1 MQRAPVLS
9 QLRADTKLP
18 KGTDTVTAVLTK
30 DHPSA
35 LPSVALLVILQAAV
49 SAASL
54 VVEIVAGR
62 MLAPYVGMSLYTWT
76 SIIAVVLAGF
86 SAGHWAGGRIA
97 EMQTPRALL
106 WTGWSMLGAG
116 LTTALA
122 VFVLRSG
129 ADILLP
135 HIGNPIMAI
144 VVLCMIA
151 FFMPSF
157 FAGIPA
163 PVLAQIS
170 VVAAPD
176 QSGRALGAMFAA
188 GALGAIAGTLLAGF
202 VFIAWLG
209 SVGTLALVTVC
220 YLVAALILLW
230 LARRAGDK
238 SGLLVA
244 ALVTL
249 ACLAL
254 AGATLAQPSPCT
266 EESDYFCIRVEDVSA
281 DPNSPVRLMVL
292 DHLVH
297 GVSARDLPEVIFYDH
312 AALLDLLARER
323 MGGTDFSAF
332 FIGGGT
338 FTVPRKWSTLEPR
351 PEVTVAE
358 IDPTVTKVAI
368 RDFWFD
374 PTGTRI
380 LNQDARSAL
389 RTDGNRY
396 DVIIGD
402 AFTDIAVPAHLV
414 TKEFFTL
421 VRDHLNEDGV
431 YLMNVIDHA
440 DRMIALMSLVH
451 TLEQVFPHVE
461 IWTEARRPEPGERMI
476 NIIAAGFSPTDVEV
490 LQGMSPAPITFARI
504 PAQAQAQ
511 LKAARSPIVLTDDY
525 APIDRLIGAE
535 SY

>member
-1 MQRAPVLS
+1 MTTITSGDKPRE
-9 QLRADTKLP
+9 
-18 KGTDTVTAVLTK
+18 
-30 DHPSA
+30 

-86 SAGHWAGGRIA
+86 SVGHWAGGRIA
-97 EMQTPRALL
+97 EMQAPRALL

-135 HIGNPIMAI
+135 HISNPIGAI
-144 VVLCMIA
+144 VALCMIA
-151 FFMPSF
+151 FFLPSF

-170 VVAAPD
+170 VAAAPD
-176 QSGRALGAMFAA
+176 QSGRALGAMFAS
-188 GALGAIAGTLLAGF
+188 GAIGAIAGTLLAGF
-202 VFIAWLG
+202 VFVAWLG

-220 YLVAALILLW
+220 YLIAALLLLW
-230 LARRAGDK
+230 LARRAGDP
-238 SGLLVA
+238 SGILMAALATLVGLL
-244 ALVTL
+244 
-249 ACLAL
+249 L
-254 AGATLAQPSPCT
+254 AGATIAQPSPCT
-266 EESDYFCIRVEDVSA
+266 EESDYFCIRVEDVSS

-338 FTVPRKWSTLEPR
+338 FTVPRKWSTMEPR
-351 PEVTVAE
+351 PQVTVAE
-358 IDPTVTKVAI
+358 IDPTVTAVAI

-374 PTGTRI
+374 PAGTRI
-380 LNQDARSAL
+380 LNQDARAAL
-389 RTDGNRY
+389 HTDGSRY
-396 DVIIGD
+396 DVIVGD

-414 TKEFFTL
+414 TQEFFTL
-421 VRDHLNEDGV
+421 VRDHLTEDGV
-431 YLMNVIDHA
+431 FLMNVIDHA

-461 IWTEARRPEPGERMI
+461 IWTEARRPDPGERMI
-476 NIIAAGFSPTDVEV
+476 NIIAAGFSPTDVDM
-490 LQGMSPAPITFARI
+490 LQGLSPAPITFARI

-511 LKAARSPIVLTDDY
+511 LKAARNPIVLTDNY

>member
-1 MQRAPVLS
+1 MTLAAKGFHAP
-9 QLRADTKLP
+9 TLP
-18 KGTDTVTAVLTK
+18 
-30 DHPSA
+30 P
-35 LPSVALLVILQAAV
+35 VALLVILQAAV

-97 EMQTPRALL
+97 EMQAPRALL

-116 LTTALA
+116 VTTALA

-129 ADILLP
+129 ADIMLP
-135 HIGNPIMAI
+135 HIQNPIAAI
-144 VVLCMIA
+144 IALSTLA
-151 FFMPSF
+151 FFLPSF

-170 VVAAPD
+170 VAAAPE

-202 VFIAWLG
+202 VFVAWLG
-209 SVGTLALVTVC
+209 SIGTLALVTLC
-220 YLVAALILLW
+220 YMLAAVLLLW
-230 LARRAGDK
+230 LARRAGDA
-238 SGLLVA
+238 SGVLMAGL
-244 ALVTL
+244 T
-249 ACLAL
+249 CLAGVLL
-254 AGATLAQPSPCT
+254 AGAAMAQPSPCT

-312 AALLDLLARER
+312 AALLDLLAQTR

-338 FTVPRKWSTLEPR
+338 YTVPRKWSTLDPR

-374 PTGTRI
+374 PEGTRI
-380 LNQDARSAL
+380 LDQDARAAL
-389 RTDGNRY
+389 RTDGSRY

-414 TKEFFTL
+414 TREFFEL
-421 VRDHLNEDGV
+421 VRAHLTEDGV

-440 DRMIALMSLVH
+440 DRMLALTSLVH

-476 NIIAAGFSPTDVEV
+476 NIIAAGFSPTETGT
-490 LQGMSPAPITFARI
+490 LSGMSPAPITFARI

-511 LKAARSPIVLTDDY
+511 LIAARNPIVLTDDY

>member
-1 MQRAPVLS
+1 MP
-9 QLRADTKLP
+9 
-18 KGTDTVTAVLTK
+18 LTMME
-30 DHPSA
+30 DRPSV
-35 LPSVALLVILQAAV
+35 LPSVALLVVLQAAV

-62 MLAPYVGMSLYTWT
+62 MLAPYVGMSHYTWT
-76 SIIAVVLAGF
+76 PIIAVVLAGF

-97 EMQTPRALL
+97 EMPAPRALL

-135 HIGNPIMAI
+135 HISNPIGAI
-144 VVLCMIA
+144 VALCMIA
-151 FFMPSF
+151 FFLPSF

-170 VVAAPD
+170 VAAAPE
-176 QSGRALGAMFAA
+176 QSGRALGAMFAS
-188 GALGAIAGTLLAGF
+188 GAICAIAGTLLAGF
-202 VFIAWLG
+202 VFVAWLG

-220 YLVAALILLW
+220 YLVAALLLLW
-230 LARRAGDK
+230 LARRAGDP
-238 SGLLVA
+238 SGMLVAGLATLVGLL
-244 ALVTL
+244 
-249 ACLAL
+249 L
-254 AGATLAQPSPCT
+254 AGATVAQPSPCT

-281 DPNSPVRLMVL
+281 DPDSPVRMMVL

-297 GVSARDLPEVIFYDH
+297 GVSARDLPGVIFYDH
-312 AALLDLLARER
+312 AALLDLLAQER

-338 FTVPRKWSTLEPR
+338 FTVPRKWSTMDPR
-351 PEVTVAE
+351 PAVTVAE
-358 IDPTVTKVAI
+358 IDPTVTEVAI

-374 PTGTRI
+374 PAGTRI
-380 LNQDARSAL
+380 LNQDARTAL
-389 RTDGNRY
+389 RTDGSRY

-414 TKEFFTL
+414 TREFFEL
-421 VRDHLNEDGV
+421 VRDHLTEDGV

-461 IWTEARRPEPGERMI
+461 VWTEARRPEPGERMI
-476 NIIAAGFSPTDVEV
+476 NIIAAGFSPTDTD
-490 LQGMSPAPITFARI
+490 LLRGMSPSPITFGRI
-504 PAQAQAQ
+504 PAEAVEQIKSLRA
-511 LKAARSPIVLTDDY
+511 PIVLTDDY

>member
-1 MQRAPVLS
+1 LS

>member
-1 MQRAPVLS
+1 MTATS
-9 QLRADTKLP
+9 QTSQSP
-18 KGTDTVTAVLTK
+18 I
-30 DHPSA
+30 
-35 LPSVALLVILQAAV
+35 LPSVTLLVVLQAAV

-97 EMQTPRALL
+97 EMAVPRALL

-129 ADILLP
+129 ADLLLP
-135 HIGNPIMAI
+135 YISSPIWAI
-144 VVLCMIA
+144 VTLSMLA
-151 FFMPSF
+151 FFLPSF

-170 VVAAPD
+170 VEAAPD

-188 GALGAIAGTLLAGF
+188 GAIGAIFGTLLAGF
-202 VFIAWLG
+202 VFVAWLG
-209 SVGTLALVTVC
+209 SVGTLALVTLC
-220 YLVAALILLW
+220 YLLAAAVLVW
-230 LARRAGDK
+230 MARRAGDA
-238 SGLLVA
+238 SGLLLA
-244 ALVTL
+244 GLAGLVGVL
-249 ACLAL
+249 L
-254 AGATLAQPSPCT
+254 AGATIAQPSPCT

-338 FTVPRKWSTLEPR
+338 YTVPRKWATLDPR
-351 PEVTVAE
+351 PDVTVAE
-358 IDPTVTKVAI
+358 IDPTVTQVAI

-374 PTGTRI
+374 PTGARI
-380 LNQDARSAL
+380 LNEDARSAL
-389 RTDGNRY
+389 RVDGSRY

-414 TKEFFTL
+414 TQEFFEL
-421 VRDHLNEDGV
+421 VRDHLTEDGV
-431 YLMNVIDHA
+431 FLMNVIDHA
-440 DRMIALMSLVH
+440 DRMIALMALVH

-461 IWTEARRPEPGERMI
+461 VWTEARRPEPGERMI
-476 NIIAAGFSPTDVEV
+476 NVIAAGFSATQVDM

-504 PAQAQAQ
+504 PAEAQAQ
-511 LKAARSPIVLTDDY
+511 LKAARNPIVLTDDY

>member
-1 MQRAPVLS
+1 MTAILTGGRA
-9 QLRADTKLP
+9 A
-18 KGTDTVTAVLTK
+18 
-30 DHPSA
+30 A
-35 LPSVALLVILQAAV
+35 LPSVTLLVILQAAV

-86 SAGHWAGGRIA
+86 SVGHWAGGRIA

-116 LTTALA
+116 ITTALA

-129 ADILLP
+129 ADLVLP
-135 HIGNPIMAI
+135 YISSPITAI
-144 VVLCMIA
+144 VALSMLA
-151 FFMPSF
+151 FFLPSF

-170 VVAAPD
+170 VVAAPE

-188 GALGAIAGTLLAGF
+188 GAIGAIAGTLLAGF
-202 VFIAWLG
+202 VFVAWLG

-220 YLVAALILLW
+220 YLLAAVLLLW
-230 LARRAGDK
+230 LARRAGDR
-238 SGLLVA
+238 SGVMAAVLAGLVG
-244 ALVTL
+244 LV
-249 ACLAL
+249 L
-254 AGATLAQPSPCT
+254 AGATIAQPSPCT

-297 GVSARDLPEVIFYDH
+297 GVSARDLPDVIFYDH

-323 MGGTDFSAF
+323 MGSTDFSAF

-338 FTVPRKWSTLEPR
+338 YTVPRKWSTLDPR
-351 PEVTVAE
+351 PAVTVAE
-358 IDPTVTKVAI
+358 IDPTVTEVAI

-380 LNQDARSAL
+380 LNQDARTAL

-414 TKEFFTL
+414 TQEFFEL
-421 VRDHLNEDGV
+421 VRAHLTDDGV
-431 YLMNVIDHA
+431 FLMNVIDHA

-461 IWTEARRPEPGERMI
+461 IWTEARRPDPGERMI

-511 LKAARSPIVLTDDY
+511 LKAARNPIILTDDY
-525 APIDRLIGAE
+525 APIDRLIGAK

>member
-1 MQRAPVLS
+1 M
-9 QLRADTKLP
+9 
-18 KGTDTVTAVLTK
+18 TVTDRGMTAR
-30 DHPSA
+30 H
-35 LPSVALLVILQAAV
+35 LPSVTLLVILQAAV

-86 SAGHWAGGRIA
+86 SVGHWAGGRIA
-97 EMQTPRALL
+97 ELPLPRALL

-122 VFVLRSG
+122 IFVLRSG
-129 ADILLP
+129 AELLLP
-135 HIGNPIMAI
+135 YITSPITAI
-144 VVLCMIA
+144 VTLSMLA
-151 FFMPSF
+151 FFLPSF

-170 VVAAPD
+170 VEAAPD

-188 GALGAIAGTLLAGF
+188 GAIGAIVGTLLAGF
-202 VFIAWLG
+202 IFVAWLG
-209 SVGTLALVTVC
+209 SVGTLALVAVC
-220 YLVAALILLW
+220 YLVAAFLLIW
-230 LARRAGDK
+230 LARRAGDT
-238 SGLLVA
+238 SGILVAGLVGLVGLL
-244 ALVTL
+244 
-249 ACLAL
+249 L
-254 AGATLAQPSPCT
+254 AGATVAQPSPCT
-266 EESDYFCIRVEDVSA
+266 EESDYFCIRVEDISA

-338 FTVPRKWSTLEPR
+338 YTVPRKWATLDPR
-351 PEVTVAE
+351 PAVTVAE
-358 IDPTVTKVAI
+358 IDPTVTEVAI

-374 PTGTRI
+374 PEGTRI
-380 LNQDARSAL
+380 LNQDARIAL
-389 RTDGNRY
+389 RTDSSRY

-414 TKEFFTL
+414 TQEFFEL

-431 YLMNVIDHA
+431 FLMNVIDHA
-440 DRMIALMSLVH
+440 DRMVALMSLVH
-451 TLEQVFPHVE
+451 TLEQVFPSVE
-461 IWTEARRPEPGERMI
+461 IWTEAREPDPGERMI
-476 NIIAAGFSPTDVEV
+476 NIIAAGFAPTDVDM

-511 LKAARSPIVLTDDY
+511 LKAVRNPVILTDNY
-525 APIDRLIGAE
+525 APIDRLIGAD

>member
-1 MQRAPVLS
+1 M
-9 QLRADTKLP
+9 
-18 KGTDTVTAVLTK
+18 TAILTG
-30 DHPSA
+30 DSRTA
-35 LPSVALLVILQAAV
+35 LPSVALLVILQAV
-49 SAASL
+49 ISAASL

-86 SAGHWAGGRIA
+86 SVGHWVGGRIA
-97 EMQTPRALL
+97 EMQAPRALL

-129 ADILLP
+129 ADLLLP
-135 HIGNPIMAI
+135 YISNPIGAI

-151 FFMPSF
+151 FFLPSF

-170 VVAAPD
+170 VAAAPD
-176 QSGRALGAMFAA
+176 QTGRALGAMFAS
-188 GALGAIAGTLLAGF
+188 GAIGAIVGTLLAGF
-202 VFIAWLG
+202 VFVAWLG
-209 SVGTLALVTVC
+209 SVGTLALVTVF
-220 YLVAALILLW
+220 YLATAILLLW
-230 LARRAGDK
+230 MARRAGDQ
-238 SGLLVA
+238 SGMLVA
-244 ALVTL
+244 GLATLVGVL
-249 ACLAL
+249 L
-254 AGATLAQPSPCT
+254 AGATIAQPSPCT

-338 FTVPRKWSTLEPR
+338 FTVPRKWSTMQPR

-358 IDPTVTKVAI
+358 IDPTVTEVAI

-374 PTGTRI
+374 PQGTRV
-380 LNQDARSAL
+380 LNMDARAAL
-389 RTDGNRY
+389 RTDGSRY

-414 TKEFFTL
+414 TEEFFTL
-421 VRDHLNEDGV
+421 VREHLTEDGV
-431 YLMNVIDHA
+431 FLMNVIDHA

-476 NIIAAGFSPTDVEV
+476 NIIAAGFSPTDVDM

-511 LKAARSPIVLTDDY
+511 LKAARNPIVLTDNY

>member
-1 MQRAPVLS
+1 M
-9 QLRADTKLP
+9 
-18 KGTDTVTAVLTK
+18 TAILTGGK
-30 DHPSA
+30 TPA
-35 LPSVALLVILQAAV
+35 LPSVALLVTLQAVV

-116 LTTALA
+116 VTTALA

-135 HIGNPIMAI
+135 HIANPIGAI
-144 VVLCMIA
+144 VALCMIA
-151 FFMPSF
+151 FFLPSF

-170 VVAAPD
+170 VAAAPD
-176 QSGRALGAMFAA
+176 HSGRALGAMFAS
-188 GALGAIAGTLLAGF
+188 GAIGAILGTLLAGF
-202 VFIAWLG
+202 VFVAWLG
-209 SVGTLALVTVC
+209 SVGTLALVTLC
-220 YLVAALILLW
+220 YLLSALLLLW
-230 LARRAGDK
+230 LARRAGDP
-238 SGLLVA
+238 SGMLMAGLAMLVGLL
-244 ALVTL
+244 
-249 ACLAL
+249 L
-254 AGATLAQPSPCT
+254 AGATVAQPSPCT

-281 DPNSPVRLMVL
+281 NPESPVRMMVL

-297 GVSARDLPEVIFYDH
+297 GVSARDLPDVIFYDH

-323 MGGTDFSAF
+323 MGGSDFSAF

-338 FTVPRKWSTLEPR
+338 FTVPRKWSTLDPQ
-351 PEVTVAE
+351 PDVTVAE
-358 IDPTVTKVAI
+358 IDPTVTEVAI

-374 PTGTRI
+374 ATDTRI
-380 LNQDARSAL
+380 LNQDARAAL
-389 RTDGNRY
+389 RTDGSRY

-414 TKEFFTL
+414 TQEFFEL
-421 VRDHLNEDGV
+421 VRDHLTEDGV

-476 NIIAAGFSPTDVEV
+476 NIIAAGFGPTDKDL
-490 LQGMSPAPITFARI
+490 LQGLSPAPITFGRI
-504 PAQAQAQ
+504 PPKAVAQ
-511 LKAARSPIVLTDDY
+511 LKALRKPIVLTDDY

>member
-1 MQRAPVLS
+1 MTAILTGGRA
-9 QLRADTKLP
+9 T
-18 KGTDTVTAVLTK
+18 
-30 DHPSA
+30 A
-35 LPSVALLVILQAAV
+35 LPSVTLLVILQAAV

-86 SAGHWAGGRIA
+86 SVGHWAGGRIA

-116 LTTALA
+116 VTTALA

-129 ADILLP
+129 AEALLP
-135 HIGNPIMAI
+135 HISSPITAI
-144 VVLCMIA
+144 VALSMLA
-151 FFMPSF
+151 FFLPSF

-170 VVAAPD
+170 VAAAPE

-188 GALGAIAGTLLAGF
+188 GAIGAIAGTLLAGF
-202 VFIAWLG
+202 VFVAWLG
-209 SVGTLALVTVC
+209 SVGTLALVTLC
-220 YLVAALILLW
+220 YLLAAVLLLW
-230 LARRAGDK
+230 LARRAGDT
-238 SGLLVA
+238 SGIMAAALAGLLG
-244 ALVTL
+244 LL
-249 ACLAL
+249 L
-254 AGATLAQPSPCT
+254 AGATIAQPSPCT

-297 GVSARDLPEVIFYDH
+297 GVSARDLPDVIFYDH

-323 MGGTDFSAF
+323 MGRTDFSAF
-332 FIGGGT
+332 FIGGGSY
-338 FTVPRKWSTLEPR
+338 TVPRKWSTLDPR
-351 PEVTVAE
+351 PDVTVAE

-380 LNQDARSAL
+380 LNQDARTAL

-414 TKEFFTL
+414 TQEFFEL
-421 VRDHLNEDGV
+421 VRAHLTENGV
-431 YLMNVIDHA
+431 FLMNVIDHA

-461 IWTEARRPEPGERMI
+461 IWTEARRPDPGERMI
-476 NIIAAGFSPTDVEV
+476 NIIAAGFSPTEVEV

-511 LKAARSPIVLTDDY
+511 LKAARNPIILTDDY
-525 APIDRLIGAE
+525 APIDRLIGAK